1 MRITESVEHAA
12 TPEQVFTAFGDEG
25 YQVLKCERSGSL
37 EHDVVIEIED
47 GQTIVV
53 TRRQMPTR
61 DFPDFVRGFVGERV
75 EVVETQ
81 RWGVPGEDGGRE
93 AALSVEIPG
102 TPVHLTGGVHLRPS
116 GSGTVQ
122 AVDGE
127 LKASVPLLGG
137 RIEKAVAPV
146 LVRAIRL
153 EGKVVREWLDRPA

>member
-47 GQTIVV
+47 G
-53 TRRQMPTR
+53 
-61 DFPDFVRGFVGERV
+61 
-75 EVVETQ
+75 
-81 RWGVPGEDGGRE
+81 
-93 AALSVEIPG
+93 
-102 TPVHLTGGVHLRPS
+102 
-116 GSGTVQ
+116 
-122 AVDGE
+122 
-127 LKASVPLLGG
+127 